1 VKERADVI
9 VLFAGD
15 LSISAVKQATAT
27 IPIVMATSSYPVER
41 GIVASLARPGG
52 NITGVATFTDEVIG
66 KRVQLLKE
74 AVPAVSR
81 VVALRTS
88 EQVQD
93 LLVNRIDSAAHQVG
107 VTLKVINVR
116 LATDLRSAFETAV
129 RWGAQAVMTT
139 QSPFFQNTEAQIA
152 ELSLRY
158 RLPSI
163 SGEPG
168 AANAGI
174 LMSYGP
180 DIRASCERAATYV
193 HRILT
198 GAKPGDLPMELP
210 TTIPLIINLKTA
222 KALGLAI
229 PQSILLR
236 ADQVIE

>member
-1 VKERADVI
+1 MRLIGLADVLALSLTLAPLVVEAQQARKSPHTIGAISPVAPEKSRCLPALRRGLNSLGYRGGETYVLAVRWSETGSFQHGASELVKERADVI

-93 LLVNRIDSAAHQVG
+93 LLVTRIDSAAHQVG

-116 LATDLRSAFETAV
+116 L
-129 RWGAQAVMTT
+129 
-139 QSPFFQNTEAQIA
+139 
-152 ELSLRY
+152 
-158 RLPSI
+158 
-163 SGEPG
+163 
-168 AANAGI
+168 
-174 LMSYGP
+174 
-180 DIRASCERAATYV
+180 
-193 HRILT
+193 
-198 GAKPGDLPMELP
+198 
-210 TTIPLIINLKTA
+210 
-222 KALGLAI
+222 
-229 PQSILLR
+229 
-236 ADQVIE
+236 